1 MILTTSKHEAK
12 EEDIEDLGVEEVHTT
27 ILTKNLNMNK
37 PLKTTIAK
45 FLTINTEGEE
55 EAEAEVEVEAPEEE
69 EEVDGGLIFMIE
81 IIISKPLMRKTLNS
95 FSDPRTSFLSNSIN
109 ISSLKS
115 SKIIPSLKN
124 FFYISA
130 DCSGTTLQ

>member
-55 EAEAEVEVEAPEEE
+55 EAEAEVEVEAPEEGE
-69 EEVDGGLIFMIE
+69 EGDDGLIFMIE
-81 IIISKPLMRKTLNS
+81 IIISRPLMRKTLSS